1 MVPALFTSTSMAPQ
15 ALSTPLMSASTS
27 SARVTSPWKAI
38 ASPPWRVI
46 ASTTSW
52 AASSRAR

>member
-1 MVPALFTSTSMAPQ
+1 MAPQ
-15 ALSTPLMSASTS
+15 AFSTPLISASTS
-27 SARVTSPWKAI
+27 SVLVTSPWNAS
-38 ASPPWRVI
+38 ASPPWLLI